1 MRFLAA
7 IVFILWLSAFGA
19 LAQTEVAIRAFE
31 AGVIAAQSEQH
42 DRALPHFERALEKSK
57 FSTEL
62 PNEFLA
68 RINYNVGVCLYRL
81 NRPAEAVGFL
91 NAAVSQAKNKYPKAS
106 RALGMAHTRLG
117 DWQAAEQSL
126 AHVVRL
132 DKRDAESWFDLAFV
146 YLHEND
152 LERAATAFERAIR
165 YNSVDRAAAHNN
177 LGVIAALIGD
187 WQTAQT
193 QFETALDKS
202 NNGFALARRNLR
214 ICRSPGF
221 ATLVAKLEF
230 TGNPNIHII
239 QTKQETEK

>member
-7 IVFILWLSAFGA
+7 IVFILWLFASETS
-19 LAQTEVAIRAFE
+19 AQTEVAIRAFE
-31 AGVIAAQSEQH
+31 AGVIAAESEQH

-81 NRPAEAVGFL
+81 NRPAEAVEFL
-91 NAAVSQAKNKYPKAS
+91 NAAIRLAKNKYPKAS

-146 YLHEND
+146 HLHEND
-152 LERAATAFERAIR
+152 LERAANAFERAIR

-187 WQTAQT
+187 WQTAEIR
-193 QFETALDKS
+193 FETALAES
-202 NNGFALARRNLR
+202 NNNFAQARKNLR
-214 ICRSPGF
+214 ICRAPDF
-221 ATLVAKLEF
+221 AAFVAKLEF
-230 TGNPNIHII
+230 TRNKNI
-239 QTKQETEK
+239 QTIQIKQETEK